1 MRSTELARRMH
12 AVLDGEAT
20 PGEVD
25 ALQRTLAASPA
36 ARDEFDRLQRLFDA
50 LDGMPREH
58 APEGLVAAVT
68 AALPAIPHPGEA
80 SDQLSPAPGVLRP
93 SSARARPT
101 EAANLQQEDQPFP
114 PQRRS
119 AMTQPHPPYSAK
131 RKALFGGGIA
141 IVAAIIVWQYGFDS
155 TPRAEDVAGTVVPA
169 QRYRA
174 AQGGAADIRLG
185 DQTVAQLMH
194 NDAFVKLV
202 RDPQVQALVR
212 EPGFLAAAQI
222 LQNSPEM
229 ARLMLERSDTAQR
242 LAASPEMLQAMER
255 NAASAHAL
263 ERAVAAAAALQA
275 SPQAGK
281 LLAENAALA
290 RYVRYL
296 AAMERSPISQRLAQ
310 AEAAQ
315 ALALNAE
322 QAQRFAMESATMER
336 ALNVQALQAL
346 AAENSALQNFLS
358 AREEAARL
366 AQQYQ
371 EAARALQANA
381 AAAQLL
387 AMDRAAANALLF
399 NPQAAHVAALSP
411 AALQTLAAYPEAAR
425 ALLATPE
432 ASRYLLQSPEAA
444 RLAMESVAAE
454 HSAERAVKMEHAAER
469 AHKADR
475 AVKMDRVN
483 K

>member
-1 MRSTELARRMH
+1 MRPTELQRLMH

-20 PGEVD
+20 ADEAA
-25 ALQRTLAASPA
+25 ALHSALAASPA
-36 ARDEFDRLQRLFDA
+36 ARDEFERLTRLFDA
-50 LDGMPREH
+50 LDRMPRQYP
-58 APEGLVAAVT
+58 PEGLVAAVT

-80 SDQLSPAPGVLRP
+80 IDQLSPTSGVLRP
-93 SSARARPT
+93 SSRGAQPT
-101 EAANLQQEDQPFP
+101 EGAFPEQQDQPFP
-114 PQRRS
+114 PHRRPP
-119 AMTQPHPPYSAK
+119 MTQPHPPYSAT

-155 TPRAEDVAGTVVPA
+155 TPRSEDVAGTVVPA

-174 AQGGAADIRLG
+174 AQGGASDIRLG
-185 DQTVAQLMH
+185 DQTVAQLMQ

-212 EPGFLAAAQI
+212 EPGFLEAAKV
-222 LQNSPEM
+222 LHSSPEV
-229 ARLMLERSDTAQR
+229 ARLMLERSETAQR
-242 LAASPEMLQAMER
+242 LAASPEMLRAMER
-255 NAASAHAL
+255 NAASAYAV
-263 ERAVAAAAALQA
+263 ERAAAAAATLQA
-275 SPQAGK
+275 SPQAEK
-281 LLAENAALA
+281 LLAENAALG

-296 AAMERSPISQRLAQ
+296 AAMERSPVSQRLAQ

-322 QAQRFAMESATMER
+322 QAQRFAMESVAMEK
-336 ALNVQALQAL
+336 ALNVQALQAI
-346 AAENSALQNFLS
+346 AAENAALRNFLS

-387 AMDRAAANALLF
+387 TMDRAAAKALMF
-399 NPQAAHVAALSP
+399 NPEVARVVALSP
-411 AALQTLAAYPEAAR
+411 EALRVLAAHPEPAKL
-425 ALLATPE
+425 LLATPE
-432 ASRYLLQSPEAA
+432 ASKYLLQSPEAA
-444 RLAMESVAAE
+444 RTAMQSIAAE
-454 HSAERAVKMEHAAER
+454 HSAERAVKMENSAER
-469 AHKADR
+469 ALKADR
-475 AVKMDRVN
+475 ALKMDRMV